1 MENHSPVSTP
11 ELEEAA
17 SLTEL
22 EKEEKS
28 HLIDSILSRG
38 EMCLLNGDLSG
49 LDLFETS
56 TKLDPQNPSLFFRQ
70 GLALYELGCE
80 EDQERHLF
88 LANKKFKMANALNPT
103 DFQVWHAW
111 GSSLFTLGMIFD
123 EIHYF
128 EQAKE
133 KYSKALEHGKN
144 VPSQDLSELYWD
156 YANSLMYIG
165 DHSGEALDLRLA
177 LNAFKTSSEQ
187 NNALPADFWVDYGKG
202 NLLLSQRICDIR
214 LNVKAINA
222 LRHALTDDPS
232 HFEAWTTLSDALCK
246 LYTHTHEEDHFSQA
260 HECFAAAYA
269 LEPQDGPLLYAWAE
283 FLLDT
288 GKKKGDLKR
297 LHAAIEKCRLALAC
311 DFEAPLIMAIWNES
325 LATIGLISERLNLIF
340 EAENKM
346 ASVVDQNPDIPAAWY
361 AHGACLNALG
371 AYFKDEDYYYQAIE
385 KYQEGLSLN
394 RTLDTLWHAM
404 ALNYSA
410 IAFLQDDFDS
420 FEKALRFFNKAL
432 HLKNSTY
439 YLADFARCLSRWGE
453 LNHNQ
458 SYLQQAATLY
468 EQALHIQK
476 NGAYLHPDWLFHYA
490 TTLDALGDFYDD
502 DYYYLRAIEIFSHV
516 LMVDPDYPH
525 IHHRLALA
533 FTHLAELASSCDYF
547 YKASHHFRLASSRD
561 EENDQIILDWAL
573 SYIGLA
579 EHMHDREA
587 ADGVFRDAEHKL
599 IKAAKLGNVQAFYH
613 LACLASILRQHD
625 SALRFLEKADQ
636 FDSLPPIDEILE
648 DEWLDNI
655 KDLPEFSSFVSQLER
670 RAHHVNDENS

>member
-11 ELEEAA
+11 DLEEAA
-17 SLTEL
+17 SISEL
-22 EKEEKS
+22 EKEEKR

-38 EMCLLNGDLSG
+38 EICLLNGDLSG
-49 LDLFETS
+49 LDLFETG
-56 TKLDPQNPSLFFRQ
+56 TKLDPENPSLFFRQ

-88 LANKKFKMANALNPT
+88 GANKKFRKASALNPT
-103 DFQVWHAW
+103 DFRVWHAW
-111 GSSLFTLGMIFD
+111 GNSLCTLGVHFD
-123 EIHYF
+123 EMHYF

-133 KYSKALEHGKN
+133 KYTRALEHVKQDS
-144 VPSQDLSELYWD
+144 SQDLSELYWD
-156 YANSLMYIG
+156 FANSLMYIG
-165 DHSGEALDLRLA
+165 EHSGEALDLRLA
-177 LNAFKTSSEQ
+177 LNAFQTSSEQ

-202 NLLLSQRICDIR
+202 NLLLAQRIGDIR
-214 LNVKAINA
+214 LNIKAINA
-222 LRHALTDDPS
+222 LRHALTNEPS
-232 HFEAWTTLSDALCK
+232 NFEAWTTLADALCK

-269 LEPQDGPLLYAWAE
+269 IESQDGSLLYDWAN
-283 FLLDT
+283 FLLDA
-288 GKKKGDLKR
+288 GKKKSDLKR

-311 DFEAPLIMAIWNES
+311 DFEVPLIMAIRNEA
-325 LATIGLISERLNLIF
+325 LAIIGLISERLNLIF

-346 ASVVDQNPDIPAAWY
+346 ASVVDQNPDIPALWH
-361 AHGACLNALG
+361 AHGVCLDALG

-385 KYQEGLSLN
+385 KHQEGLSLD
-394 RTLDTLWHAM
+394 RSQDTLWHAM
-404 ALNYSA
+404 ALSYGA
-410 IAFLQDDFDS
+410 IAHLQDDTDA
-420 FEKALRFFNKAL
+420 FEKSLRFFNKAL
-432 HLKNSTY
+432 HLKKSTY
-439 YLADFARCLSRWGE
+439 YLADFAFCLSRWGE

-458 SYLQQAATLY
+458 SYLQHAANLY

-502 DYYYLRAIEIFSHV
+502 DTYYLRAIEILSHV
-516 LMVDPDYPH
+516 LMIDPDFPN

-547 YKASHHFRLASSRD
+547 YKAGHHFRLASSRD

-573 SYIGLA
+573 SYISLT

-587 ADGVFRDAEHKL
+587 ADGIFRDAEHKL

-613 LACLASILRQHD
+613 LGCLASILRQHD
-625 SALRFLEKADQ
+625 SALRFLEKADR
-636 FDSLPPIDEILE
+636 FDALPPLDEILE

-655 KDLPEFSSFVSQLER
+655 KNLPEFRAFVSRLESK
-670 RAHHVNDENS
+670 AHHVGDDN